1 MNIRI
6 ESYKNKNG
14 NSMTDNSKTK
24 NSNILINEIKTYKK
38 AFYSIG
44 IFTAIIN
51 ILMLAPSIYMLQVYD
66 RVLASNNKMTLL
78 MLTLLVICIY
88 LLAYSNGCVI

>member
-1 MNIRI
+1 
-6 ESYKNKNG
+6 
-14 NSMTDNSKTK
+14 MTDNSKTK

-51 ILMLAPSIYMLQVYD
+51 ILMLAPSTYMLQVYD
-66 RVLASNNKMTLL
+66 RVLASNNKR
-78 MLTLLVICIY
+78 Y
-88 LLAYSNGCVI
+88 

>member
-1 MNIRI
+1 
-6 ESYKNKNG
+6 
-14 NSMTDNSKTK
+14 MTDNSKTK
-24 NSNILINEIKTYKK
+24 NSNILINKIKIYKK

-44 IFTAIIN
+44 IFIAIIN

-66 RVLASNNKMTLL
+66 RVLASNHKMTLL

>member
-14 NSMTDNSKTK
+14 ITDNSKTK